1 MESNLKQR
9 KQKQLGGVTGA
20 GFMPG
25 QSGNPKGRPLTKG
38 LLTALRNK
46 VSEVDANGRT
56 IEARLVEVLVNE
68 ALDGKNRL
76 AAVEIILDRLEGRS
90 RQRLEVADVTAQL
103 RDKSDE
109 ELQFHLDNNRWPD
122 DAELLLLGNSHE
134 VNQHGRNTWVES
146 QEIQEELQVD
156 LTARSED

>member
-1 MESNLKQR
+1 MENNSKQCEG
-9 KQKQLGGVTGA
+9 KQLGGITGR
-20 GFMPG
+20 GFLPG
-25 QSGNPKGRPLTKG
+25 KSGNPKGRPHTKG

-46 VSEVDANGRT
+46 VSEVDADGQT
-56 IEARLVEVLVNE
+56 IESRLVEVLVSE

-76 AAVEIILDRLEGRS
+76 PAVEIIFDRLEGRS

-103 RDKSDE
+103 RDKTDE

-122 DAELLLLGNSHE
+122 EAELLLLGNSHK
-134 VNQHGRNTWVES
+134 VNQDERNTWAES
-146 QEIQEELQVD
+146 QEIQEGLPVD